1 MTTDRRHIDLVL
13 RVFKE
18 LAPASANDF
27 AERGITPGAVNTRL
41 RELGEPM
48 GTWEVRGAFTMLEQ
62 DGAIV
67 IDEQTGAWHL
77 AEDRA
82 KSQKR
87 RGTA

>member
-18 LAPASANDF
+18 LAPTRAG
-27 AERGITPGAVNTRL
+27 GITPGAVNTRL

-48 GTWEVRGAFTMLEQ
+48 GTWEVRGAFTALETE
-62 DGAIV
+62 GAIV
-67 IDEQTGAWHL
+67 IDEQTGAWYL
-77 AEDRA
+77 AEDRT
-82 KSQKR
+82 QKR

>member
-1 MTTDRRHIDLVL
+1 M
-13 RVFKE
+13 
-18 LAPASANDF
+18 
-27 AERGITPGAVNTRL
+27 NTRL

>member
-18 LAPASANDF
+18 LV
-27 AERGITPGAVNTRL
+27 AEGTDGVSPGAVNSRL

-48 GTWEVRGAFTMLEQ
+48 GTWEVRGAFTTLETN
-62 DGAIV
+62 GAIV
-67 IDEQTGAWHL
+67 IDTQTSAWYL
-77 AEDRA
+77 ADDHSKTR
-82 KSQKR
+82 KR

>member
-18 LAPASANDF
+18 LAPASAC
-27 AERGITPGAVNTRL
+27 GITPGAVNTRL

-48 GTWEVRGAFTMLEQ
+48 GTWEVRGAFTALET
-62 DGAIV
+62 DGAIA

-77 AEDRA
+77 AENRTST
-82 KSQKR
+82 KKR
-87 RGTA
+87 SGTA

>member
-18 LAPASANDF
+18 LASAAAN
-27 AERGITPGAVNTRL
+27 GISPGAVNTRL

-48 GTWEVRGAFTMLEQ
+48 GAWEVRGAFTTLET

-67 IDEQTGAWHL
+67 IDEQSGAWHL
-77 AEDRA
+77 TEGRA
-82 KSQKR
+82 KTNKR

>member
-18 LAPASANDF
+18 LVSVGGGTPASSG
-27 AERGITPGAVNTRL
+27 GITPGAVNTRL
-41 RELGEPM
+41 RELGAPM
-48 GTWEVRGAFTMLEQ
+48 DTWEVRGAFTTLET

-67 IDEQTGAWHL
+67 IDEQSGAWYL
-77 AEDRA
+77 AED
-82 KSQKR
+82 KTQKR

>member
-18 LAPASANDF
+18 LAPTRAG
-27 AERGITPGAVNTRL
+27 GITPGAVNTRL

-48 GTWEVRGAFTMLEQ
+48 GEWEVRGAFTALEN

-67 IDEQTGAWHL
+67 IVD
-77 AEDRA
+77 
-82 KSQKR
+82 
-87 RGTA
+87 

>member
-18 LAPASANDF
+18 LAPARAD
-27 AERGITPGAVNTRL
+27 GITPGAVNTRL

-77 AEDRA
+77 AEGRA

>member
-18 LAPASANDF
+18 LASAGTG
-27 AERGITPGAVNTRL
+27 GITPGAVNTRL

-48 GTWEVRGAFTMLEQ
+48 GSWEVRGAFTTLETA
-62 DGAIV
+62 GAIV
-67 IDEQTGAWHL
+67 IDQQSGAWYL

-82 KSQKR
+82 KTQKR

>member
-1 MTTDRRHIDLVL
+1 MTTARRHIDLVL

-18 LAPASANDF
+18 LAPTRAG
-27 AERGITPGAVNTRL
+27 GITPGAVNTRL

-48 GTWEVRGAFTMLEQ
+48 GTWEVRGAFTALEN

-67 IDEQTGAWHL
+67 IDDQTSAWYL

-82 KSQKR
+82 KTQKR

>member
-1 MTTDRRHIDLVL
+1 MTTDRRHNDLVL

-18 LAPASANDF
+18 LAPAHTN
-27 AERGITPGAVNTRL
+27 GITPGAVNTRL